1 MIKIKYNDLPDMVE
15 CTFSRVNDN
24 VIQLEGGLN
33 DTSGFLTFRMD
44 GETQLGNFS
53 DYTTICREV
62 ENTIW
67 YSNDG
72 SVYVEPQPEPE
83 PEPEPVDPTP
93 SIEERI
99 SDLESAVCELYEA
112 MV

>member
-1 MIKIKYNDLPDMVE
+1 MIKIKYNDLPNMVE
-15 CTFSRVNDN
+15 CTFSRVSDN
-24 VIQLEGGLN
+24 VVQLEGGLN
-33 DTSGFLTFRMD
+33 DTSGFHTYRMD
-44 GETQLGNFS
+44 GETWLGDFS
-53 DYTTICREV
+53 DCTTIYREL
-62 ENTIW
+62 ENAVQ

-72 SVYVEPQPEPE
+72 SVYVEPEPEPE
-83 PEPEPVDPTP
+83 PEPQPVDPTP